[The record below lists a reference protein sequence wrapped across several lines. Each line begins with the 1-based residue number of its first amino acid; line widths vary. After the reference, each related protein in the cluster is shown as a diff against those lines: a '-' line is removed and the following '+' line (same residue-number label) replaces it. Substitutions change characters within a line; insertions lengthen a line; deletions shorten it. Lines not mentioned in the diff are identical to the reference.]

1 MKKIFKG
8 YVEYEIDIMVD
19 SESEARVKLFNIS
32 QNLCDA
38 IESSENAV
46 KRKANLSIKEITK

>member
-8 YVEYEIDIMVD
+8 TIEYEIDIMAD

-32 QNLCDA
+32 AALCNE

-46 KRKANLSIKEITK
+46 KRKAHLAVKEITK